1 MQLDVA
7 VMRLAQTKGCT
18 LHPYFLPQW
27 RLLAMDISDS
37 DSLLETA
44 PADTELRAETIAV
57 ARHRSTLGAWPI
69 A

>member
-1 MQLDVA
+1 
-7 VMRLAQTKGCT
+7 MRLAQTKGWT
-18 LHPYFLPQW
+18 LDSSF
-27 RLLAMDISDS
+27 RSGGLLASDISDS